1 MVNDIEENF
10 FNRYIRRN
18 LPIITIIGVF
28 LAVSKYF
35 YGDGSDT
42 NSVQISIICTIFV
55 IFLLLMFLID
65 SFWFILKQTREDFNK
80 PILQFFVA
88 YPTYIPSII
97 TIFFVFMLTVT
108 ITLSTIK
115 DHISEVNLIII
126 FSEFFVGFFIAAIG
140 LLYIL
145 IKVNDKKILAGLF
158 VLSILI
164 VIPLGLFGDLEH
176 QKASLVFNEPFA
188 RSLWYFWALPLI
200 EGAWIVIPIKYI
212 FISVKEKNATQTI
225 LPRFK

>member
-1 MVNDIEENF
+1 MANDTEENF
-10 FNRYIRRN
+10 FTRFLKRN

-35 YGDGSDT
+35 YGDGTDT

-80 PILQFFVA
+80 PLFHFIMA

-97 TIFFVFMLTVT
+97 TIFFVFMLTLI

-115 DHISEVNLIII
+115 DHISDVNLIII
-126 FSEFFVGFFIAAIG
+126 FAEFFVGFFIAAIG

-145 IKVNDKKILAGLF
+145 LKVNDKKILGGLF
-158 VLSILI
+158 ALSFLI

-176 QKASLVFNEPFA
+176 QKANIVFNEPFA

-200 EGAWIVIPIKYI
+200 EGAWIVIPIKYV
-212 FISVKEKNATQTI
+212 FILVKEKSAQQTL
-225 LPRFK
+225 LPRFE